1 MKKHIYLY
9 CMIAVMMLTA
19 SCGKDVVYTLP
30 DGDKYSN
37 LYMPQATNC
46 PATSRLFMIEDEQT
60 LHYSAFYS
68 GYNAPK
74 DINVRF
80 EICPELVAQYNAEN
94 DTDYKPMPA
103 GSWHME
109 NTTGFIPKGEYTTE
123 LMDLTIS
130 TFGYI
135 EPFTEYMLP
144 LVMSSDDIKI
154 NEKLST
160 LYYVI
165 SAAYEPGNVPSVLVS
180 EDKDK
185 AIADALEI
193 FSFNDKCL
201 IARSADGK
209 VLRYGYDASNDVFCA
224 PETLYSDWNTGLVK
238 MISKGPGTS
247 VQVCNMYDTW
257 ITYEWGEDATLP
269 LPEYSGYTSVIT
281 GGTFIFRSVIPNCPD
296 GLLAVVAAD
305 NSLRWYKMSN
315 DGHSYVNTSKDT
327 RDYNFAQYVHLFYY
341 GKDLI
346 GIDED
351 GDMWHHPINADNTFA
366 TNPIQVGSGWGDFTH
381 IIPFGTD
388 LLARTS
394 DGRLYKYAFDLRGFW
409 ALK

>member
-1 MKKHIYLY
+1 MKKHFYKY
-9 CMIAVMMLTA
+9 CMIAVVMLMA
-19 SCGKDVVYTLP
+19 SCGKDVVYSLP

-37 LYMPQATNC
+37 LYMPQATNH
-46 PATSRLFMIEDEQT
+46 PLTSRLFMVAEEQMI
-60 LHYSAFYS
+60 HYSAFYS
-68 GYNAPK
+68 GYDAPN
-74 DINVRF
+74 DINIKF
-80 EICPELVAQYNAEN
+80 EIRPELVAKYNEEN
-94 DTDYKPMPA
+94 GTDYKSMPA

-109 NTTGFIPKGEYTTE
+109 STSGFIPKGECTTE
-123 LMDLTIS
+123 LMDITIN
-130 TFGYI
+130 TFGHI

-144 LVMSSDDIKI
+144 LVMTSDDIKI
-154 NEKLST
+154 NEDLAT

-165 SAAYEPGNVPSVLVS
+165 SAAYEPGNVPSVLVC

-201 IARSADGK
+201 IARGADGK
-209 VLRYGYDASNDVFCA
+209 VLRYGYDSTNDLFGT
-224 PETLYSDWNTGLVK
+224 PETLFSDWNTGLVK

-257 ITYEWGEDATLP
+257 ISYEWGENATPP
-269 LPEYSGYTSVIT
+269 LPAYSGYTSVIT

-315 DGHSYVNTSKDT
+315 DGHSLANTSKDT
-327 RDYNFAQYVHLFYY
+327 NGFNFANYVQLFYY

-346 GIDED
+346 GIDKD
-351 GDMWHHPINADNTFA
+351 GDMWHHPVNSDNSFT
-366 TNPIQVGSGWGDFTH
+366 TNPIQVGSGWEDFTH
-381 IIPFGTD
+381 VIPFGTD
-388 LLARTS
+388 LLARTK